1 MALHVGR
8 HVNVIAIIKG
18 SSGVQMQIAT
28 TEEAV
33 QIAEGAAEVGSGA
46 ALAVATLLLWAGPP

>member
-1 MALHVGR
+1 
-8 HVNVIAIIKG
+8 
-18 SSGVQMQIAT
+18 MQIAT